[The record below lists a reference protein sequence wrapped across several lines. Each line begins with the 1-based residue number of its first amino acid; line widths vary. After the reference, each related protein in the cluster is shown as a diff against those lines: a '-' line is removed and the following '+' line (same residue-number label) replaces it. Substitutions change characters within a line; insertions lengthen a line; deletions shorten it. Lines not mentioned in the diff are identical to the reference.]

1 MSKEEAA
8 TYFRNLS
15 TKLGPT
21 KRAPSTGAR
30 GLPPAR
36 GASEYEVSKLLTQV
50 SISDAKKAPREAK
63 GDVNEKELDR
73 KLQAIRMQPK
83 NASPIDASRH
93 PSLLPKQMSKYI
105 GKKCLVLDVDET
117 LVHSSYHP
125 VHKYDLHLALRV
137 NGSICNVYVAY
148 RPFLREFI
156 EAIAPLFEVVVFTAS
171 VSLYC
176 DPVMNEVDPDRK
188 LGNQRLFREHCSI
201 VNGSYVKDLSLTGRP
216 LDTIAIIDNSPV
228 AYLFQQRNAI
238 PILSWFDNPDD
249 NELMKLIPMLE
260 ELARAPTVY
269 DVLDP
274 YNARLQLQQ

>member
-1 MSKEEAA
+1 MSKEEA
-8 TYFRNLS
+8 TSYFRSLS
-15 TKLGPT
+15 TKLGT
-21 KRAPSTGAR
+21 QSRRSSSN
-30 GLPPAR
+30 AR
-36 GASEYEVSKLLTQV
+36 GAQQQQGGGGNFEVSKLMTQV
-50 SISDAKKAPREAK
+50 SAGNDQGRKKDGKEYS
-63 GDVNEKELDR
+63 EKEFEQ
-73 KLQAIRMQPK
+73 KLKMIRAQPK
-83 NASPIDASRH
+83 NASPIEASRH
-93 PSLLPKQMSKYI
+93 PSLLPKQMSRYI

-156 EAIAPLFEVVVFTAS
+156 EAVSPMFEIVIFTAS

-188 LGNQRLFREHCSI
+188 LGGLRLFREHCSI

-238 PILSWFDNPDD
+238 PIVSWFDNTED
-249 NELMKLIPMLE
+249 NELMKLLPLLE
-260 ELARAPTVY
+260 QMAAAPTVY

-274 YNARLQLQQ
+274 YNAKLQLQQ